1 MSIMDTNLAI
11 DSPHTAQRNRDA
23 VCILLG
29 GVLGMIIAM
38 GIGRF
43 AFTPI
48 LPLMQRDLGVSNGV
62 AGWLAGFNY
71 LGYLAGAVLCSVVP
85 RLIRSRYVAACSLLL
100 SIATTAA
107 MGLTVS
113 VFWWGTLRLASGVVS
128 AMLFIIVSA
137 EIGEALVRRGYGHWF
152 GALYGG
158 VGTGIALS
166 GLTIPWL
173 DHVGQWDGAWIGMGV
188 LAGILAVIGI
198 VITKG
203 KIDAPRIDTYRP
215 TSTKRLLNLWPLVIA
230 YFFEG
235 LGYIVTATFIVTIVA
250 GTPGLE
256 AYASYSW
263 VTVGLAAVPS
273 TVLWPLLS
281 RRIGNKRALM
291 SAYVIQASGIFVS
304 MHADSVFE
312 VMFAAITFGGTFMGI
327 VALTLAEGNVRMAH
341 DGKQAAAILTASFSV
356 GQILGPILAG
366 FLADM
371 KDGFTL
377 PLLLASI
384 CVMIGWLF
392 TALDRHFISQRQQK
406 GESLCRT

>member
-1 MSIMDTNLAI
+1 MSTMDTNLTI
-11 DSPHTAQRNRDA
+11 ISQRTTQRDWGA
-23 VCILLG
+23 ASILIG
-29 GVLGMIIAM
+29 GIFGMIIAM

-48 LPLMQRDLGVSNGV
+48 LPLMQRDLGMSNGV
-62 AGWLAGFNY
+62 AGWIAGLNY
-71 LGYLAGAVLCSVVP
+71 LGYLVGAVLCSVVP
-85 RLIRSRYVAACSLLL
+85 RLIRSRYVAASSLLL
-100 SIATTAA
+100 SIATTVA

-113 VFWWGTLRLASGVVS
+113 AFWWGTLRLVSGVVS

-137 EIGEALVRRGYGHWF
+137 EIGEALVRRGYGHWV
-152 GALYGG
+152 GAVYGG

-173 DHVGQWDGAWIGMGV
+173 DHVGQWDGAWIGMGA
-188 LAGILAVIGI
+188 LAAVLAVIGI

-203 KIDAPRIDTYRP
+203 KIDAPRIDTHRP
-215 TSTKRLLNLWPLVIA
+215 PSTKSLLNLWPLVIA

-235 LGYIVTATFIVTIVA
+235 LGYIVTATFIVAIVA
-250 GTPGLE
+250 VTPGLE

-263 VTVGLAAVPS
+263 TAVGLAAVPS

-291 SAYVIQASGIFVS
+291 TAYVIQASGIFVS
-304 MHADSVFE
+304 MHAESVIE

-341 DGKQAAAILTASFSV
+341 DGKRAAAILTASFSV

-377 PLLLASI
+377 PLLIASI

-392 TALDRHFISQRQQK
+392 TALDRYFISQKRQK
-406 GESLCRT
+406 GASICRT